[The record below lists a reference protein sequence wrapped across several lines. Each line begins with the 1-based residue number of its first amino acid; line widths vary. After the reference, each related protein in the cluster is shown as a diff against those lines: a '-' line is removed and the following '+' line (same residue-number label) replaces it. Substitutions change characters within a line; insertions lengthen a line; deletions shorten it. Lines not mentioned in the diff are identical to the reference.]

1 MLVWILIV
9 FIVFYLI
16 KYGFFHLSNYNKLSL
31 FLILFMIRTDYFI
44 FHKYYL
50 DLNDT
55 RLFLDLVICI
65 LNNFFLPLMYYL
77 IFIIIILNRN
87 RQIRNLDY
95 SILLCDSLLKL
106 NYVLIIILIY
116 YLYYNMLYNYCC
128 LFE

>member
-16 KYGFFHLSNYNKLSL
+16 KYGFFHLSNYNKLWL
-31 FLILFMIRTDYFI
+31 YLILFMIRTDYFI

-50 DLNDT
+50 DLNDI

-65 LNNFFLPLMYYL
+65 LNNFFLPIMYYL
-77 IFIIIILNRN
+77 NFIIIILNRN
-87 RQIRNLDY
+87 RQVRNLDY
-95 SILLCDSLLKL
+95 FILLYDSLLKL
-106 NYVLIIILIY
+106 NYILIIILIHC
-116 YLYYNMLYNYCC
+116 LYYNMLYNYCR